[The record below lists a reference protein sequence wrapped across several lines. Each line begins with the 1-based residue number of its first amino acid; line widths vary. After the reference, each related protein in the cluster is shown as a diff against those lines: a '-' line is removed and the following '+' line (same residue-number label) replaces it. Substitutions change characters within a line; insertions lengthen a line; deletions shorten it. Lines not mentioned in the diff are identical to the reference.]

1 MANLPP
7 GAALWRAKQVAGA
20 WTNGEHLLAG
30 VVDLLAGA
38 NWQRTKDGSEGRN
51 KPKPLAR
58 PGEDAKKVDTIT
70 SRAAAFRARQ
80 LAKED

>member
-7 GAALWRAKQVAGA
+7 SAALWRAMKVPAA

-30 VVDLLAGA
+30 VVDMLVIS
-38 NWQRTKDGSEGRN
+38 NWQRSKSGSEGKN
-51 KPKPLAR
+51 APKPLAR
-58 PGEDAKKVDTIT
+58 PGEEAKKVDTIT